1 MKRKYER
8 PYARNL
14 GDELSSAQGTC
25 SLGSVA
31 GGSPFCLAGSGVLHT
46 CNKGS
51 VADDSGCSG
60 GSAPA
65 AGACNAGL
73 IPSEVGCAPGIS
85 AAFGC
90 HDGDTP
96 T

>member
-1 MKRKYER
+1 
-8 PYARNL
+8 
-14 GDELSSAQGTC
+14 
-25 SLGSVA
+25 
-31 GGSPFCLAGSGVLHT
+31 
-46 CNKGS
+46 
-51 VADDSGCSG
+51 
-60 GSAPA
+60 
-65 AGACNAGL
+65 L